1 MTIGRVRP
9 AVQAMPAYRPGK
21 AAEQAEQEHGITNA
35 IKLASNENPYP
46 PVPSVVEAIAR
57 AANGVNRYCDHL
69 AVELRAAIASSLG
82 AGLRLDDIAVGCGS
96 VGLLQQLC
104 LAYLDPG
111 DNVVYPWRSFEAYP
125 VNVQM
130 MGAESKQVPLV
141 DHAFD
146 LDAVAAAVD
155 DRTKIV
161 MLATPNN
168 PTGTALTV
176 DAMSALLA
184 EVPDDVIVLI
194 DEAYRE
200 FLDPSFG
207 DPVALLDAHP
217 NAVVSRTFSKAYG
230 LAGVRVGYLV
240 ADPDV
245 VDQVNKVLAP
255 FAVNGLAQ
263 AAALAALEARDEYEP
278 FLESLRRERT
288 RVVAALTDA
297 GWRLPDAQANFVYLP
312 MGDTTSDV
320 YVEIEKRG
328 VVTRP
333 FAGEGLR
340 VTIGTP
346 EQNDRF
352 LAALAEVVP
361 DPAPS

>member
-1 MTIGRVRP
+1 MSIGGVRP

-21 AAEQAEQEHGITNA
+21 AAEQAEEEHGIENA

-46 PVPSVVEAIAR
+46 PVPSVVAAMAEAAGR
-57 AANGVNRYCDHL
+57 VNRYCDHL
-69 AVELRAAIASSLG
+69 AIDLRTAIG
-82 AGLRLDDIAVGCGS
+82 AMVGTDLNHVAVGCGS

-130 MGAESKQVPLV
+130 MGAESRQVPLV
-141 DHAFD
+141 DHSFN

-155 DRTKIV
+155 KRTKII

-168 PTGTALTV
+168 PTGTAVSV
-176 DAMSALLA
+176 DALRAMLA
-184 EVPDDVIVLI
+184 KIPDRVIVLI

-207 DPVALLDAHP
+207 DPVELLADHP
-217 NAVVSRTFSKAYG
+217 NVVVSRTFSKAFG

-240 ADPDV
+240 AAPAI
-245 VDQVNKVLAP
+245 VDEVNKVLVP
-255 FAVNGLAQ
+255 FAVNGIAQ
-263 AAALAALEARDEYEP
+263 AGALAALNARDEYEP
-278 FLESLRRERT
+278 LLAGLRNERA
-288 RVVAALTDA
+288 RVIAALTKA
-297 GWRLPDAQANFVYLP
+297 GWQLPDAQANFVYLP
-312 MGDTTSDV
+312 LGERTQDV

-333 FAGEGLR
+333 FAGEGIR

-346 EQNDRF
+346 EENDRF
-352 LAALAEVVP
+352 LATLAEVTGP
-361 DPAPS
+361 

>member
-1 MTIGRVRP
+1 
-9 AVQAMPAYRPGK
+9 MPVYRPGK
-21 AAEQAEQEHGITNA
+21 AAEQAEAEHGITDA

-46 PVPSVVEAIAR
+46 PVSSVVAAIS
-57 AANGVNRYCDHL
+57 AAAAGVNRYCDHL
-69 AVELRAAIASSLG
+69 AIDLRTAIG
-82 AGLRLDDIAVGCGS
+82 DMVGHDLDHIAVGCGS

-111 DNVVYPWRSFEAYP
+111 DQVVYPWRSFEAYP
-125 VNVQM
+125 VNIQM
-130 MGAESKQVPLV
+130 MGAESIQVPLV

-146 LDAVAAAVD
+146 LDAVVAAVG

-168 PTGTALTV
+168 PTGTALRV
-176 DAMSALLA
+176 DDMRAMLA
-184 EVPDDVIVLI
+184 QIPGNVIVLI

-207 DPVALLDAHP
+207 DPVELINEFP

-240 ADPDV
+240 ANPEV

-255 FAVNGLAQ
+255 FAVNALAQ
-263 AAALAALEARDEYEP
+263 AAASAALAARDEYEP
-278 FLESLRRERT
+278 FLQTIRDERA
-288 RVVAALTDA
+288 RVVAALTAA
-297 GWRLPDAQANFVYLP
+297 GWELPDAQANFVYLP
-312 MGDTTSDV
+312 TGERTTEL
-320 YVEIEKRG
+320 YTEIEKRG

-333 FAGEGLR
+333 FAGEGIR
-340 VTIGTP
+340 VTIGTA
-346 EQNDRF
+346 EENDRF
-352 LAALAEVVP
+352 LATLAEL
-361 DPAPS
+361 A

>member
-1 MTIGRVRP
+1 MGVGRVRP

-21 AAEQAEQEHGITNA
+21 AAEQAEEEHGISDA

-46 PVPSVVEAIAR
+46 PVPSVVAAISEAASK
-57 AANGVNRYCDHL
+57 VNRYCDHL
-69 AVELRAAIASSLG
+69 AIDLRTAIGEFVGKEL
-82 AGLRLDDIAVGCGS
+82 DQVAVGCGS

-130 MGAESKQVPLV
+130 MGAESIQVPLV

-146 LDAVAAAVD
+146 LDAVAAAVT
-155 DRTKIV
+155 DRTKII

-168 PTGTALTV
+168 PTGTALSV
-176 DAMSALLA
+176 DDVRGLLA
-184 EVPDDVIVLI
+184 KVPDNVIVLV

-207 DPVALLDAHP
+207 NPVDLLDDHP
-217 NAVVSRTFSKAYG
+217 NVVVSRTFSKAYG

-240 ADPDV
+240 ADAAV
-245 VDQVNKVLAP
+245 VDEVNKVLAP

-263 AAALAALEARDEYEP
+263 AAALAALDARDEYEP
-278 FLESLRRERT
+278 FLADLRSERA
-288 RVVAALTDA
+288 RVVAALTEA
-297 GWRLPDAQANFVYLP
+297 GWDFPDTQANFVYLP
-312 MGDTTSDV
+312 LGERTQEI
-320 YVEIEKRG
+320 YVAIEQQG

-333 FAGEGLR
+333 FAGEGIR
-340 VTIGTP
+340 VTISTA
-346 EQNDRF
+346 EENDRF
-352 LAALAEVVP
+352 LTTLAAVAKP
-361 DPAPS
+361 

>member
-1 MTIGRVRP
+1 MSIGGVRP

-21 AAEQAEQEHGITNA
+21 AAEQAEEEHGIENA

-46 PVPSVVEAIAR
+46 PVPSVIAAMTEA
-57 AANGVNRYCDHL
+57 AAGVNRYCDHL
-69 AVELRAAIASSLG
+69 AIELRTAIG
-82 AGLRLDDIAVGCGS
+82 AMVGTDLDHVAVGCGS

-130 MGAESKQVPLV
+130 MGAESRQVPLV

-146 LDAVAAAVD
+146 LDAVATAVD
-155 DRTKIV
+155 DRTKII

-168 PTGTALTV
+168 PTGTALSV
-176 DAMSALLA
+176 DALRAMLA
-184 EVPDDVIVLI
+184 KVPDHVIVLV

-207 DPVALLDAHP
+207 NPVSLLADHQ
-217 NAVVSRTFSKAYG
+217 NVVVSRTFSKAYG

-240 ADPDV
+240 AAPAI
-245 VDQVNKVLAP
+245 VDEVNKVLVP
-255 FAVNGLAQ
+255 FAVNGIAQ
-263 AAALAALEARDEYEP
+263 AAALAALAALDEYEP
-278 FLESLRRERT
+278 FLAGLREERG
-288 RVVAALTDA
+288 RVVAALTAA
-297 GWRLPDAQANFVYLP
+297 GWQLPDAQANFVYLP
-312 MGDTTSDV
+312 LGERTQDV

-333 FAGEGLR
+333 FAGEGIR

-346 EQNDRF
+346 EENDRF
-352 LAALAEVVP
+352 LATLVEVTSP
-361 DPAPS
+361 

>member
-1 MTIGRVRP
+1 MSIGGVRP

-21 AAEQAEQEHGITNA
+21 AAEQAEEEHGIENA

-46 PVPSVVEAIAR
+46 PVPSVV
-57 AANGVNRYCDHL
+57 AAMADAAGRVNRYCDHL
-69 AVELRAAIASSLG
+69 AIDLRTAIG
-82 AGLRLDDIAVGCGS
+82 AMIGTDLNHEAVGCGS

-130 MGAESKQVPLV
+130 MGAQSRQVPLV

-155 DRTKIV
+155 ERTKII

-168 PTGTALTV
+168 PTGTAVSV
-176 DAMSALLA
+176 DALRSMLA
-184 EVPDDVIVLI
+184 KIPDSVIVLI

-207 DPVALLDAHP
+207 DPVELLADHP
-217 NAVVSRTFSKAYG
+217 NVVVSRTFSKAFG

-240 ADPDV
+240 AASAI
-245 VDQVNKVLAP
+245 VDEVNKVLVP
-255 FAVNGLAQ
+255 FAVNGIAQ
-263 AAALAALEARDEYEP
+263 AGALAALNARDEYEP
-278 FLESLRRERT
+278 LLAGLRSERA
-288 RVVAALTDA
+288 RVVAALTEA
-297 GWRLPDAQANFVYLP
+297 GWQLPDAQANFVYLP
-312 MGDTTSDV
+312 LGERTQDV
-320 YVEIEKRG
+320 YVEVEKRG

-333 FAGEGLR
+333 FAGEGIR

-346 EQNDRF
+346 EENDRF
-352 LAALAEVVP
+352 LATLAEVTSP
-361 DPAPS
+361 

>member
-1 MTIGRVRP
+1 MTIGGVRP
-9 AVQAMPAYRPGK
+9 AVAAMPVYRPGK
-21 AAEQAEQEHGITNA
+21 AAEQAEEEHGISDA

-46 PVPSVVEAIAR
+46 PVPSVIEAIAS
-57 AANGVNRYCDHL
+57 AASSVNRYCDHL
-69 AVELRAAIASSLG
+69 AVDLRTAIG
-82 AGLRLDDIAVGCGS
+82 DRVGLDIDHVAVGCGS

-111 DNVVYPWRSFEAYP
+111 DQVVYPWRSFEAYP

-130 MGAESKQVPLV
+130 MGAESKHIPLV

-146 LDAVAAAVD
+146 LDQVADGVG
-155 DRTKIV
+155 DRTKMI

-168 PTGTALTV
+168 PTGTAVTV
-176 DAMSALLA
+176 DELRSMLA
-184 EVPDDVIVLI
+184 KVPDDVVVLV

-200 FLDPSFG
+200 FLDPGFG
-207 DPVALLDAHP
+207 DPVELLADHP
-217 NAVVSRTFSKAYG
+217 NVVVSRTFSKAYG

-240 ADPDV
+240 AHPDI

-278 FLESLRRERT
+278 LLETLRAERG
-288 RVVAALTDA
+288 RIVGALEAD
-297 GWRLPDAQANFVYLP
+297 GWELPDAQANFVYLP
-312 MGDTTSDV
+312 LDDRTTEV
-320 YVEIEKRG
+320 YTAMEKRG

-333 FAGEGLR
+333 FAGEGIR

-346 EQNDRF
+346 AENDRF
-352 LAALAEVVP
+352 LSTLAEVL
-361 DPAPS
+361 AEAG

>member
-1 MTIGRVRP
+1 MSIGGVRP

-21 AAEQAEQEHGITNA
+21 AAGQAEEEHGIKNA

-46 PVPSVVEAIAR
+46 PVPSVV
-57 AANGVNRYCDHL
+57 AAMTDAAGRVNRYCDHL
-69 AVELRAAIASSLG
+69 AVELRAAIG
-82 AGLRLDDIAVGCGS
+82 AMIGLDLDNVAVGCGS

-130 MGAESKQVPLV
+130 MGAESRQVPLV

-155 DRTKIV
+155 ERTKII

-168 PTGTALTV
+168 PTGTALSV
-176 DAMSALLA
+176 DSLRAMLA
-184 EVPDDVIVLI
+184 KVPDSVIVLI

-207 DPVALLDAHP
+207 DPVELLADHS
-217 NAVVSRTFSKAYG
+217 NVIVSRTFSKAFG

-240 ADPDV
+240 AASAI
-245 VDQVNKVLAP
+245 VDEVNKVLVP
-255 FAVNGLAQ
+255 FAVNGIAQ
-263 AAALAALEARDEYEP
+263 AGALAALRARDEYEP
-278 FLESLRRERT
+278 FLAGLRDERA

-297 GWRLPDAQANFVYLP
+297 GWKLPDTQANFVYLP
-312 MGDTTSDV
+312 LGERTQDL

-346 EQNDRF
+346 AENDRF
-352 LAALAEVVP
+352 LATLAAVAVP
-361 DPAPS
+361 E

>member
-1 MTIGRVRP
+1 
-9 AVQAMPAYRPGK
+9 MPAYRPGK
-21 AAEQAEQEHGITNA
+21 AAEQAEEEHGIENA

-46 PVPSVVEAIAR
+46 PVPSVITAMAEAAGR
-57 AANGVNRYCDHL
+57 VNRYCDHL
-69 AVELRAAIASSLG
+69 AIDLRTAIGAMVGMEL
-82 AGLRLDDIAVGCGS
+82 DNIAVGCGS

-130 MGAESKQVPLV
+130 MGAESRQVPLV

-155 DRTKIV
+155 ARTKII

-168 PTGTALTV
+168 PTGTAV
-176 DAMSALLA
+176 SIDALRSMLA
-184 EVPDDVIVLI
+184 KIPDSVIVLI

-200 FLDPSFG
+200 FLDPGFG
-207 DPVALLDAHP
+207 DPVELLADHP
-217 NAVVSRTFSKAYG
+217 NVVVSRTFSKAFG

-240 ADPDV
+240 AASAI
-245 VDQVNKVLAP
+245 VDEVNKVLVP
-255 FAVNGLAQ
+255 FAVNGIAQ
-263 AAALAALEARDEYEP
+263 AGALAALHARDEYEP
-278 FLESLRRERT
+278 LLAGLRNERA
-288 RVVAALTDA
+288 RVVAALTEA
-297 GWRLPDAQANFVYLP
+297 GWQLPDAQANFVYLP
-312 MGDTTSDV
+312 LGERTQAV

-333 FAGEGLR
+333 FAGEGIR

-346 EQNDRF
+346 EENDRF
-352 LAALAEVVP
+352 LATLAEVTGP
-361 DPAPS
+361 

>member
-1 MTIGRVRP
+1 
-9 AVQAMPAYRPGK
+9 MPAYRPGK
-21 AAEQAEQEHGITNA
+21 AAEQAEEEHGIQNA

-46 PVPSVVEAIAR
+46 PVPSVVAAIT
-57 AANGVNRYCDHL
+57 AAATGVNRYCDHL
-69 AVELRAAIASSLG
+69 AIDLRTAIGEMVGKDLNNV
-82 AGLRLDDIAVGCGS
+82 AVGCGS

-125 VNVQM
+125 VNIQM
-130 MGAESKQVPLV
+130 MGAESTQIPLV

-146 LDAVAAAVD
+146 LDAVANAVD
-155 DRTKIV
+155 DRTKII

-168 PTGTALTV
+168 PTGTAVSV
-176 DAMSALLA
+176 DAMRSMLA
-184 EVPDDVIVLI
+184 KVPDNVIVLI

-207 DPVALLDAHP
+207 DPIELLADHR
-217 NAVVSRTFSKAYG
+217 NVVVSRTFSKAYG
-230 LAGVRVGYLV
+230 LAGIRVGYIV
-240 ADPDV
+240 ADPAIIDE
-245 VDQVNKVLAP
+245 VNKVLIP

-263 AAALAALEARDEYEP
+263 AAALAALKAVDEYEP
-278 FLESLRRERT
+278 FLARLRDERA
-288 RVVAALTDA
+288 RVVAALTTA
-297 GWRLPDAQANFVYLP
+297 GWRLPDAQANFVYVPL
-312 MGDTTSDV
+312 GDRTQDV

-333 FAGEGLR
+333 FAGEGIR

-346 EQNDRF
+346 EENDRF
-352 LAALAEVVP
+352 LATLAEVATP
-361 DPAPS
+361 

>member
-1 MTIGRVRP
+1 MSIGGVRP

-21 AAEQAEQEHGITNA
+21 AAEQAEEEHGIENA

-46 PVPSVVEAIAR
+46 PVPSVIAAMAEAAGR
-57 AANGVNRYCDHL
+57 VNRYCDHL
-69 AVELRAAIASSLG
+69 AIDLRTAIGAMVGMELNNV
-82 AGLRLDDIAVGCGS
+82 AVGCGS

-130 MGAESKQVPLV
+130 MGAESRQVPLV

-155 DRTKIV
+155 KRTKII

-168 PTGTALTV
+168 PTGTAVGV
-176 DAMSALLA
+176 DALRSMLA
-184 EVPDDVIVLI
+184 KIPDSVIVLI

-207 DPVALLDAHP
+207 DPVELLADHP
-217 NAVVSRTFSKAYG
+217 NVVVSRTFSKAFG

-240 ADPDV
+240 AASAI
-245 VDQVNKVLAP
+245 VDEVNKVLVP
-255 FAVNGLAQ
+255 FAVNGIAQ
-263 AAALAALEARDEYEP
+263 AGALAALNARAEYEP
-278 FLESLRRERT
+278 LLAGLRNERA
-288 RVVAALTDA
+288 RVVAALSEA
-297 GWRLPDAQANFVYLP
+297 GWQLPDAQANFVYLP
-312 MGDTTSDV
+312 LGERTQDV

-333 FAGEGLR
+333 FAGEGIR

-346 EQNDRF
+346 EENDRF
-352 LAALAEVVP
+352 LATLAEVTSP
-361 DPAPS
+361 

>member
-1 MTIGRVRP
+1 
-9 AVQAMPAYRPGK
+9 MPAYRPGK
-21 AAEQAEQEHGITNA
+21 AAEQAEEEHGIRNA

-46 PVPSVVEAIAR
+46 PVPSVVHAIAQ
-57 AANGVNRYCDHL
+57 AAGAVNRYCDHL
-69 AVELRAAIASSLG
+69 AVDLRTAIGEMVGAS
-82 AGLRLDDIAVGCGS
+82 LDHVAVGCGS

-125 VNVQM
+125 VNVQL
-130 MGAESKQVPLV
+130 MGAEAIQVPLV

-146 LDAVAAAVD
+146 LDAVAAAVT

-168 PTGTALTV
+168 PTGTAVTV
-176 DAMSALLA
+176 DALQAMVAKIP
-184 EVPDDVIVLI
+184 ERVIVLI

-200 FLDPSFG
+200 FVDPGFG
-207 DPVALLDAHP
+207 DPTVLLDDHR
-217 NAVVSRTFSKAYG
+217 NVVVSRTFSKAYG
-230 LAGVRVGYLV
+230 LAGLRVGYLV
-240 ADPDV
+240 AHPAI
-245 VDQVNKVLAP
+245 VDEVNKVLVP

-263 AAALAALEARDEYEP
+263 SGALAALAARDEYEP
-278 FLESLRRERT
+278 LLANLRNERA
-288 RVVAALTDA
+288 RVVAALTEA
-297 GWRLPDAQANFVYLP
+297 GWEFPATQANFVYLP
-312 MGDTTSDV
+312 LGVRTQDL

-333 FAGEGLR
+333 FAGEGIR

-346 EQNDRF
+346 EENDRF
-352 LAALAEVVP
+352 LAALAE
-361 DPAPS
+361 ANASQS

>member
-1 MTIGRVRP
+1 MSIGGVRP

-21 AAEQAEQEHGITNA
+21 AAEQAEEEHGIENA

-46 PVPSVVEAIAR
+46 PVPSVITAMAEAAGR
-57 AANGVNRYCDHL
+57 VNRYCDHL
-69 AVELRAAIASSLG
+69 AIDLRTAIGAMVGMEL
-82 AGLRLDDIAVGCGS
+82 DNIAVGCGS

-130 MGAESKQVPLV
+130 MGAESRQVPLV

-155 DRTKIV
+155 ARTKII

-168 PTGTALTV
+168 PTGTAVSV
-176 DAMSALLA
+176 DALRSMLA
-184 EVPDDVIVLI
+184 KIPDSVIVLI

-200 FLDPSFG
+200 FLDPGFG
-207 DPVALLDAHP
+207 DPVELLADHP
-217 NAVVSRTFSKAYG
+217 NVVVSRTFSKAFG

-240 ADPDV
+240 AASAI
-245 VDQVNKVLAP
+245 VDEVNKVLVP
-255 FAVNGLAQ
+255 FAVNGIAQ
-263 AAALAALEARDEYEP
+263 AGALAALHARAEYEP
-278 FLESLRRERT
+278 LLAGLRNERA
-288 RVVAALTDA
+288 RVVAALTEA
-297 GWRLPDAQANFVYLP
+297 GWQLPDAQANFVYLP
-312 MGDTTSDV
+312 LGERTQAV

-333 FAGEGLR
+333 FAGEGIR

-346 EQNDRF
+346 EENDRF
-352 LAALAEVVP
+352 LATLAEVTGP
-361 DPAPS
+361 

>member
-1 MTIGRVRP
+1 MTE
-9 AVQAMPAYRPGK
+9 
-21 AAEQAEQEHGITNA
+21 AAGN
-35 IKLASNENPYP
+35 
-46 PVPSVVEAIAR
+46 
-57 AANGVNRYCDHL
+57 VNRYCDHL
-69 AVELRAAIASSLG
+69 AIDLRTAIG
-82 AGLRLDDIAVGCGS
+82 AMVGTDLNSVAVGCGS

-130 MGAESKQVPLV
+130 MGAEAKTVPLV

-146 LDAVAAAVD
+146 LDAVVAAVD
-155 DRTKIV
+155 DRTKII

-176 DAMSALLA
+176 AALRAMLA
-184 EVPDDVIVLI
+184 KVPDDVIVLI

-207 DPVALLDAHP
+207 DPVELLAEFP

-240 ADPDV
+240 AAPGI
-245 VDQVNKVLAP
+245 VDEVNKVLAP
-255 FAVNGLAQ
+255 FAVNGIAQ
-263 AAALAALEARDEYEP
+263 AAALAALAARDEYEP
-278 FLESLRRERT
+278 FLTGLRNERA

-297 GWRLPDAQANFVYLP
+297 GWQLPDAQANFVYLP
-312 MGDTTSDV
+312 LGERTQDV

-333 FAGEGLR
+333 FAGEGIR

-346 EQNDRF
+346 EENDRF
-352 LAALAEVVP
+352 LATLAAVT
-361 DPAPS
+361 SR

>member
-1 MTIGRVRP
+1 
-9 AVQAMPAYRPGK
+9 MPAYRPGK
-21 AAEQAEQEHGITNA
+21 AAEQAEEEHGISDA

-46 PVPSVVEAIAR
+46 PVPSVVAAITEAAS
-57 AANGVNRYCDHL
+57 GVNRYCDHL
-69 AVELRAAIASSLG
+69 AIDLRSALG
-82 AGLRLDDIAVGCGS
+82 TFVGKDLDQVAVGCGS

-130 MGAESKQVPLV
+130 MGAESIQVPLV

-146 LDAVAAAVD
+146 LDAVAAAVT
-155 DRTKIV
+155 DRTKII

-168 PTGTALTV
+168 PTGTALSV
-176 DAMSALLA
+176 DDLRAMLA
-184 EVPDDVIVLI
+184 QVPAHVIVLV

-207 DPVALLDAHP
+207 DPVDLLADHP
-217 NAVVSRTFSKAYG
+217 NVVVSRTFSKAYG

-240 ADPDV
+240 ADAAI
-245 VDQVNKVLAP
+245 VDEINKVLVP

-263 AAALAALEARDEYEP
+263 AAALAALNARDEYEP
-278 FLESLRRERT
+278 FLVDLRNERA

-297 GWRLPDAQANFVYLP
+297 GWQMPDTQANFVYLP
-312 MGDTTSDV
+312 LAERTQEI
-320 YVEIEKRG
+320 YVGMEKLG

-340 VTIGTP
+340 VTISTAA
-346 EQNDRF
+346 ENDRF
-352 LAALAEVVP
+352 LQTLAQVASP
-361 DPAPS
+361 

>member
-1 MTIGRVRP
+1 MSIGGVRP

-21 AAEQAEQEHGITNA
+21 AAEQAEEEHGIVDA

-46 PVPSVVEAIAR
+46 PVPSVVAAINEAAT
-57 AANGVNRYCDHL
+57 GVNRYCDHL
-69 AVELRAAIASSLG
+69 AVELRTAIG
-82 AGLRLDDIAVGCGS
+82 EMVGKDLDSIAVGCGS

-111 DNVVYPWRSFEAYP
+111 DQVVYPWRSFEAYP

-130 MGAESKQVPLV
+130 MGAEAVQVPLV

-146 LDAVAAAVD
+146 LDAVVGAVT
-155 DRTKIV
+155 DRTKII

-176 DAMSALLA
+176 DAMRAMLA
-184 EVPDDVIVLI
+184 KVPDNVIVLV

-207 DPVALLDAHP
+207 DPVELLADHQ
-217 NAVVSRTFSKAYG
+217 NVVVSRTFSKAYG

-240 ADPDV
+240 ANPAI
-245 VDQVNKVLAP
+245 VDEVNKVLVP

-263 AAALAALEARDEYEP
+263 AAALAALQARDEYEP
-278 FLESLRRERT
+278 FLADIRSERA
-288 RVVAALTDA
+288 RVVAALTA
-297 GWRLPDAQANFVYLP
+297 VGWSLPDTQANFVYLP
-312 MGDTTSDV
+312 LGERTQDI
-320 YVEIEKRG
+320 YVAVEKLG

-333 FAGEGLR
+333 FAGEGIR
-340 VTIGTP
+340 VTIGTA
-346 EQNDRF
+346 EENDRF
-352 LAALAEVVP
+352 LNALAQVAQP
-361 DPAPS
+361 

>member
-1 MTIGRVRP
+1 MSIGGVRP

-21 AAEQAEQEHGITNA
+21 AAEQAEEEHGIENA

-46 PVPSVVEAIAR
+46 PVPSVITAMAEAAGR
-57 AANGVNRYCDHL
+57 VNRYCDHL
-69 AVELRAAIASSLG
+69 AIDLRTAIGAMVGMEL
-82 AGLRLDDIAVGCGS
+82 DNIAVGCGS

-130 MGAESKQVPLV
+130 MGAESRQVPLV

-155 DRTKIV
+155 ERTKII

-168 PTGTALTV
+168 PTGTALSV
-176 DAMSALLA
+176 DSLRAMLA
-184 EVPDDVIVLI
+184 KVPDSVIVLI

-207 DPVALLDAHP
+207 DPVELLADHS
-217 NAVVSRTFSKAYG
+217 NVIVSRTFSKAFG

-240 ADPDV
+240 AASAI
-245 VDQVNKVLAP
+245 VDEVNKVLVP
-255 FAVNGLAQ
+255 FAVNGIAQ
-263 AAALAALEARDEYEP
+263 AGALAALRARDEYEP
-278 FLESLRRERT
+278 FLAGLRDERA

-297 GWRLPDAQANFVYLP
+297 GWQLPDTQANFVYLP
-312 MGDTTSDV
+312 LGERTQDL

-346 EQNDRF
+346 AENDRF
-352 LAALAEVVP
+352 LATLAAVAVP
-361 DPAPS
+361 E

>member
-1 MTIGRVRP
+1 MSIGRVRP
-9 AVQAMPAYRPGK
+9 AVQAMPVYRPGK
-21 AAEQAEQEHGITNA
+21 AAEQAEQDHGIQNA

-46 PVPSVVEAIAR
+46 PVSSVVAAINEAAT
-57 AANGVNRYCDHL
+57 GVNRYCDHL
-69 AVELRAAIASSLG
+69 AIELRTAIGELVGRDLNSV
-82 AGLRLDDIAVGCGS
+82 AVGCGS

-111 DNVVYPWRSFEAYP
+111 DHVVYPWRSFEAYP
-125 VNVQM
+125 VNIQM
-130 MGAESKQVPLV
+130 MGAESIQVPLV

-146 LDAVAAAVD
+146 LDAVVAAIT

-176 DAMSALLA
+176 DAMRAMLA
-184 EVPDDVIVLI
+184 NIPDDVIVLI

-207 DPVALLDAHP
+207 DPVDLLDDHH
-217 NAVVSRTFSKAYG
+217 NVVVSRTFSKAYG

-240 ADPDV
+240 AAPEI
-245 VDQVNKVLAP
+245 VDQVNKTLAP

-263 AAALAALEARDEYEP
+263 AAAIAALHARAEYEP
-278 FLESLRRERT
+278 LLADLRSERA
-288 RVVAALTDA
+288 RVVSELTAA
-297 GWRLPDAQANFVYLP
+297 GWTLPDTQANFVYLP
-312 MGDTTSDV
+312 LGDRTEEI
-320 YVEIEKRG
+320 YVAIEKRG

-333 FAGEGLR
+333 FAGEGIR
-340 VTIGTP
+340 VTISTA
-346 EQNDRF
+346 EENDRF
-352 LAALAEVVP
+352 LATIADIATP
-361 DPAPS
+361 